1 MSSEESTG
9 GARPY
14 FLFLVICGISLS
26 ALGYF
31 QARAFS
37 RNRAAGRAQVA
48 QGQHSQARASLNAA
62 RNSLVSSFLD
72 TAHELDYLTGLCD
85 WRAGDNAAALANLRK
100 VPAGSPVFGQARLAL
115 AEVELDSGRWRAA
128 EDAIF
133 ELLDHVDRASAGKL
147 EVKHDPESDP
157 DVIEA
162 RKRLERY
169 FRMQG
174 RYRDAAAQQLFAPWH
189 LSDPVPLLKSA
200 WRDERGTPPYETI
213 QEAIRIAETLSSGDS
228 RVLLAKAIVATAEG
242 QYDEADAALKSC
254 EQPANRPDEAVLRA
268 RLEWMR
274 ATGKPFRL
282 DSTPWIVRQNSPSF
296 GLDDQLEWSE
306 FLAMRA
312 GDDALRARVL
322 HTWRSL
328 RPLSTAMLSRYA
340 EFSEKSG
347 DKENARE
354 SLRIKGEVERSIE
367 RYGQLMTGTAKPA
380 GVQASIEWARVALSA
395 GQLQHAGILA
405 IFAGRS
411 DPANEEAR
419 ELVASIRQKL
429 HEAVSSV
436 DMIDSLWKSAL
447 AKTGEIRLAESSDS
461 GETLIDP
468 TFVDAT
474 EPAGLKFKYDN
485 GETEIRQMP
494 VALGGGVGMIDF
506 DDDGDLDVYAVQG
519 GPFPFDPKDPA
530 EKPGDRLFRNHGGG
544 LFEDCTESVGLPAKR
559 VGYGLGVAVGDVN
572 GDGFPDLF
580 VTRFGAYGLYL
591 NESGKRFR
599 DVTEAWGLSGDR
611 DWPSSAAFADFDNDG
626 DLDLYVCHYV
636 VWDAKNPR
644 LCRNAST
651 GKYMS
656 CNPTTCDARPDHLF
670 RNDGGKFV
678 DVSESAGITTADT
691 EGRGLGVIAADF
703 DDDGLTDIFVAND
716 KSANFLFRNLGGMKF
731 EEIAQI
737 AGVAAGSDG
746 SYQAGMGVACGDYD
760 NDGRL
765 DIAVTNYYG
774 ESTTLYRNAGGMVF
788 TDMTSATGLA
798 AASRLRLGFGLAF
811 ADCDAD
817 GWLDLLSANGH
828 TDNMGDVPYAMP
840 AQLLMGSKKGRWR
853 DATGEFPTSP
863 LAVPRLGRGLAIGDL
878 DDDGLVDALLLP
890 QNESMVFLKN
900 SSATKNRSISVRLSG
915 TRSNRDGVG
924 ARLRLTTD
932 RGVRISQRFGG
943 GSYQSASEPFV
954 RFGLPA
960 GESVRSLEI
969 RWPSGITDKIDAPL
983 PERSVIVEGAG
994 KAESSGSDRR
1004 SNAPAA
1010 TRP

>member
-1 MSSEESTG
+1 MSSETSSG

-14 FLFLVICGISLS
+14 VLFLVLCGIAVL
-26 ALGYF
+26 ALGFF

-37 RNRAAGRAQVA
+37 RNRAAGRAMVA
-48 QGQHSQARASLNAA
+48 QGQHAQARGSLNAA
-62 RNSLVSSFLD
+62 RNSVVSSFLD

-85 WRAGDNAAALANLRK
+85 WRAGDNAAALTNLRK
-100 VPAGSPVFGQARLAL
+100 VPTGSPVFGQARLAL

-128 EDAIF
+128 EDAIY
-133 ELLDHVDRASAGKL
+133 ELLNAVDRASGGKSA
-147 EVKHDPESDP
+147 VKQDPESDP

-174 RYRDAAAQQLFAPWH
+174 RYRDAAAQQLWAPWQA
-189 LSDPVPLLKSA
+189 SDPVPSLKSA

-213 QEAIRIAETLSSGDS
+213 QEAIRIAETLSSSDS

-242 QYDEADAALKSC
+242 RYGEADAALKSC
-254 EQPANRPDEAVLRA
+254 EMPANRPDEAVLRA

-274 ATGKPFRL
+274 ATGKIYRL
-282 DSTPWIVRQNSPSF
+282 DTIPWIVRANSPTF
-296 GLDDQLEWSE
+296 DLDDRLEWSE

-312 GDDALRARVL
+312 GDDSLRARVL
-322 HTWRSL
+322 HAWRSV

-340 EFSEKSG
+340 EFAEKTG
-347 DKENARE
+347 DKANARE
-354 SLRIKGEVERSIE
+354 SLRMKGEVDRSIE
-367 RYGQLMTGTAKPA
+367 RYGQLMTGSAKPA
-380 GVQASIEWARVALSA
+380 SVQASIEWARVALSA

-419 ELVASIRQKL
+419 VLVASIREKL
-429 HEAVSSV
+429 REAVSSV
-436 DMIDSLWKSAL
+436 DLIDSLWKSAL
-447 AKTGEIRLAESSDS
+447 AKTADLGTVETGEPVDP
-461 GETLIDP
+461 GIDP
-468 TFVDAT
+468 TFVDLS
-474 EPAGLKFKYDN
+474 EPSGLKFAYDN

-494 VALGGGVGMIDF
+494 VALGGGVGLIDF
-506 DDDGDLDVYAVQG
+506 DGDLDVYAVQG
-519 GPFPFDPKDPA
+519 GPFPFDPGANADKS
-530 EKPGDRLFRNHGGG
+530 GDRLFRNLGGG
-544 LFEDCTESVGLPAKR
+544 KFEDCTESVGLPAKR

-591 NESGKRFR
+591 NEAGKRFR
-599 DVTEAWGLSGDR
+599 DVTEPWGLGGGR

-678 DVSESAGITTADT
+678 DVSESAGMTAADT

-703 DDDGLTDIFVAND
+703 DDDGRTDIFVAND

-788 TDMTSATGLA
+788 TDMTTATGLA
-798 AASRLRLGFGLAF
+798 ASSRLRLGFGLAF
-811 ADCDAD
+811 ADFDAD

-828 TDNMGDVPYAMP
+828 TDDMADVPYAMP
-840 AQLLMGSKKGRWR
+840 AQLLMGSKKSRWR
-853 DATGEFPTSP
+853 DATGEFPPSP

-878 DDDGLVDALLLP
+878 DNDGLVDALLLP
-890 QNESMVFLKN
+890 QNDSMVFLKN
-900 SSATKNRSISVRLSG
+900 STATKNRSISVRLAG

-924 ARLRLTTD
+924 ARLRLTTG
-932 RGVRISQRFGG
+932 RGVQVTQRFGG
-943 GSYQSASEPFV
+943 GSYQSASEPYV
-954 RFGLPA
+954 RFGLPE
-960 GESVRSLEI
+960 GDSVRSLEI
-969 RWPSGITDKIDAPL
+969 RWPSGVTDLIDTPL
-983 PERSVIVEGAG
+983 PDRSVIVEGAG
-994 KAESSGSDRR
+994 KAETKVNDRR
-1004 SNAPAA
+1004 PVPPAA
-1010 TRP
+1010 TIGP